1 MCCINSLPY
10 SEMQLKSFDTMPQV
24 QSDVQQLL
32 LLLFTS
38 FSTLF
43 QLQAPACSVTSVTPM
58 TPTTALT
65 HSTMKMMKLSSLR
78 PWNSWLNV
86 NLMLPSAEKSSK
98 LVRWN
103 LAFYVL
109 YFCHDI
115 TFTQIRRM
123 KRQVRRN
130 RSETFWYF
138 WSIKTL
144 NSYFSNIILESYR
157 YSIQN

>member
-1 MCCINSLPY
+1 MLCSPILSHDNLIWLTDDTIEIMPQCHILVF
-10 SEMQLKSFDTMPQV
+10 LKFCVVSILCHILKCNWKVLSFDTMPQV

-58 TPTTALT
+58 TPITVLT

-115 TFTQIRRM
+115 TFT
-123 KRQVRRN
+123 
-130 RSETFWYF
+130 
-138 WSIKTL
+138 
-144 NSYFSNIILESYR
+144 
-157 YSIQN
+157 